1 MMTDPI
7 SDLLT
12 RIRNAGQAKHSY
24 TTCPASSLKKAVAEV
39 LVQEGFISGVE
50 DGVGDDN
57 HPILKLTLRYNDE
70 GKPITDG
77 IQRISRPGRRVYV
90 GVGEIGRVRS
100 GLGMSILSTSKGVLC
115 DRDARAQNVGGEV
128 LCEVW

>member
-24 TTCPASSLKKAVAEV
+24 TTCPASSLKKALALV
-39 LVQEGFISGVE
+39 LKQEGFISGVE
-50 DGVGDDN
+50 DGVGDDG
-57 HPILKLTLRYNDE
+57 HPLLKITLRYNDD
-70 GKPITDG
+70 GKMITDG

-90 GVGEIGRVRS
+90 GADEIGRVRN

-115 DRDARAQNVGGEV
+115 DRDARAKNVGGEV

>member
-24 TTCPASSLKKAVAEV
+24 TTCPASSLKKAVADV
-39 LVQEGFISGVE
+39 LVAEGFISGVE
-50 DGVGDDN
+50 AQTGEDG
-57 HPILKLTLRYNDE
+57 HPELKLVLRYNDE
-70 GKPITDG
+70 GNPMAEG
-77 IQRISRPGRRVYV
+77 IERISRPGRRVYV
-90 GVGEIGRVRS
+90 GADEIGRVRG
-100 GLGMSILSTSKGVLC
+100 GLGISILSTSKGVLC

>member
-12 RIRNAGQAKHSY
+12 RIRNAGIARHAR
-24 TTCPASSLKKAVAEV
+24 TTCPASNLKKAVAKVLCSEGFLESVDEDAGDGHPV
-39 LVQEGFISGVE
+39 LV
-50 DGVGDDN
+50 
-57 HPILKLTLRYNDE
+57 LTLRYDSE
-70 GKPITDG
+70 GRPMADG

-90 GVGEIGRVRS
+90 AAKEIGRVRA
-100 GLGMSILSTSKGVLC
+100 GLGCSILSTSKGVLC
-115 DRDARAQNVGGEV
+115 DRDARAANVGGEV

>member
-12 RIRNAGQAKHSY
+12 RIRNAGAARHAI
-24 TTCPASSLKKAVAEV
+24 TTCPASTLKLALARV
-39 LVQEGFISGVE
+39 LKNEGFLEAVE
-50 DGVGDDN
+50 EDTAGG
-57 HPILKLTLRYNDE
+57 HPILVLTLRYDADGN
-70 GKPITDG
+70 PMADG

-90 GVGEIGRVRS
+90 GVADIGSGRG
-100 GLGMSILSTSKGVLC
+100 GLGLSVLSTSQGVMC
-115 DRDARAQNVGGEV
+115 DRAAREAHVGGEV